1 MNGQVVHIPSA
12 GGIAVEADLHLPHMP
27 SGVVIFAPGIGSSRF
42 ERGNRAIAAALGERD
57 FATLLL
63 DLQIA
68 EEDAHDIGLI
78 GRRVVDAIDWV
89 RGHRALE
96 HMPAALF
103 GSGTGAAAALV
114 AAAERLETVHAVLSH
129 DGRPDLA
136 GEALPRVEAPTL
148 LVVGAAEGPLVE
160 MNRDA
165 MRRMRAHVELEIDA
179 EAKVAA
185 HVSNL
190 AAGWCQRYLWSMA

>member
-1 MNGQVVHIPSA
+1 MNGQVVRIPSA
-12 GGIAVEADLHLPHMP
+12 GGIAIEAELQLPHLP
-27 SGVVIFAPGIGSSRF
+27 SGVVIFAHGIGSSRF
-42 ERGNRAIAAALGERD
+42 ERRNRAIAAALGERD

-63 DLQIA
+63 DLEIP
-68 EEDAHDIGLI
+68 EEDTHDIGLI

-89 RGHRALE
+89 RGHSALE
-96 HMPAALF
+96 HMPAALY

-114 AAAERLETVHAVLSH
+114 AAAERLEIVHAVLSH

-148 LVVGAAEGPLVE
+148 LVVGAAEGPVVE

-165 MRRMRAHVELEIDA
+165 MRRMRAHVELEIAPEAVVA
-179 EAKVAA
+179 E
-185 HVSNL
+185 L